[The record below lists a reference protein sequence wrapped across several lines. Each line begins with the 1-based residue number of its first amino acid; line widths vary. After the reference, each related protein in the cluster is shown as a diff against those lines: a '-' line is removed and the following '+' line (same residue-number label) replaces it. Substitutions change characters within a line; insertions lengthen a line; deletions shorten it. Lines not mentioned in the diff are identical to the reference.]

1 MLGFSKAYTG
11 IEISTGIL
19 RAVRLSI
26 GAGGRPVVEGYAE
39 KPLPEG
45 VLLPSYAK
53 ENILDMKRFKETLQ
67 LTLGTAGAIR
77 GDIALSIPDQVVKV
91 SFIELKGVPQKS
103 DEVLKFIKWK
113 SKKSLPYDPED
124 AKIDYQILRGG
135 DAAMA
140 VFVKGDV
147 VSNYE
152 EALSVLSFRPVVVS
166 TPSLNLF
173 NLFSGRFG
181 ELRDFA
187 FISVLEDSFAVIIVK
202 NGDIDFHRSK
212 DIGINDD
219 RLLQEMASSLLY
231 YTSENQDAAIRKIFL
246 YAAADNEGVMANLHE
261 AAGIDVEALK
271 LGGMVD
277 LPGGS
282 NVEPYAAAISAA
294 MRCGI

>member
-1 MLGFSKAYTG
+1 MLGFSKTVTG

-19 RAVRLSI
+19 RAVRVSV
-26 GAGGRPVVEGYAE
+26 GGGGRPVVDGYAE
-39 KPLPEG
+39 KPLSEG
-45 VLLPSYAK
+45 ILLPSYAK

-91 SFIELKGVPQKS
+91 SFIELKGVPQKR

-124 AKIDYQILRGG
+124 AKIDYQILKGG
-135 DAAMA
+135 DTAMA

-152 EALSVLSFRPVVVS
+152 EALSALSFRPIVVS

-181 ELRDFA
+181 DLRDFA

-202 NGDIDFHRSK
+202 GGNIDFHRSK
-212 DIGINDD
+212 DIGVNDD
-219 RLLQEMASSLLY
+219 RLLQEIASSLLY
-231 YTSENQDAAIRKIFL
+231 YTSENQDATIRKIFL
-246 YAAADNEGVMANLHE
+246 YAAADNEAVMANLHE

-271 LGGMVD
+271 LAGMIDV
-277 LPGGS
+277 PAGF
-282 NVEPYAAAISAA
+282 NVEPYAAAIGAA
-294 MRCGI
+294 YYKV

>member
-1 MLGFSKAYTG
+1 MLGFSKKLTG
-11 IEISTGIL
+11 IDISTGIL

-26 GAGGRPVVEGYAE
+26 GAGGRPVVEGYAA

-45 VLLPSYAK
+45 VLLPSYAR
-53 ENILDMKRFKETLQ
+53 ENILDMKRFRETLQ
-67 LTLGTAGAIR
+67 LTLGTAGAIK

-91 SFIELKGVPQKS
+91 SFIELKGVPQRR

-124 AKIDYQILRGG
+124 AKIDYQILKGG

-152 EALSVLSFRPVVVS
+152 EAVSALSFRPIVVS

-181 ELRDFA
+181 DLRDFA
-187 FISVLEDSFAVIIVK
+187 FISVLEDSFSVIIVK
-202 NGDIDFHRSK
+202 NGNIDFHRSK

-219 RLLQEMASSLLY
+219 RLLQEMASSILF
-231 YTSENQDAAIRKIFL
+231 YTSENQDVTVRKIFF
-246 YAAADNEGVMANLHE
+246 YATAADNEAVMTNLHE
-261 AAGIDVEALK
+261 AAGIDVVALK
-271 LGGMVD
+271 LVGMVD
-277 LPGGS
+277 LPGGF
-282 NVEPYAAAISAA
+282 NIEPYAAAVGAA
-294 MRCGI
+294 LCKV